1 MKSTLLLLC
10 LCVQLSAFAQNKLP
24 NNVFAECAT
33 NKATYQ
39 CTNNILENA
48 VLDLIDDNVIST
60 LLETSKPY
68 FSVSAVFIIDANGVV
83 IKEHTQIKT
92 PSYLL
97 TRRIKNYIDNLPA
110 FIQKDIP
117 VEERRNAFFI
127 NVTLLRDG
135 VSKKYYVADNSELK
149 KRNIKPDFIK
159 PDEESI
165 YPGCEKS
172 DHTDGLSCTAEKM
185 YNLVMKNY
193 RIPDVDGP
201 LQLRMVVNFYIDT
214 TGKVQVEN
222 IEGGE
227 EKFHKGI
234 LTAMNRLPRLT
245 PTKIKGI
252 PITIAYKLP
261 IALNLK

>member
-1 MKSTLLLLC
+1 MKFTLLLLC

-24 NNVFAECAT
+24 NNIFAECAT
-33 NKATYQ
+33 NETPYQ
-39 CTNNILENA
+39 CTNNALENA
-48 VLDLIDDNVIST
+48 VLDLIDEDVIST

-68 FSVSAVFIIDANGVV
+68 FSVSAVFILDANGVV

-97 TRRIKNYIDNLPA
+97 TKRIQNYIDNLPA
-110 FIQKDIP
+110 FTQKDSP
-117 VEERRNAFFI
+117 VEKRRNAFFI
-127 NVTLLRDG
+127 NVTLLRDTI
-135 VSKKYYVADNSELK
+135 SKNYYVADNLDLK
-149 KRNIKPDFIK
+149 ERNIKPDYIK

-172 DHTDGLSCTAEKM
+172 DHTDGVSCSTEKM
-185 YNLVMKNY
+185 YNLIMKNY
-193 RIPDVDGP
+193 RMPEVDGP
-201 LQLRMVVNFYIDT
+201 LQFRMIVNFYIDT

-234 LTAMNRLPRLT
+234 LTAMTKLPRLT
-245 PTKIKGI
+245 PTRIKGI

-261 IALNLK
+261 ITINVK